1 MNAGIPCEIWGLK
14 NKEMPGHLQKMQ
26 VARRLFVVS
35 VSSPKKGGSRQE
47 GDPAGFEYEKK
58 FYVEKVFTLFTS
70 INIPNECEDY
80 LIKM

>member
-1 MNAGIPCEIWGLK
+1 MK
-14 NKEMPGHLQKMQ
+14 
-26 VARRLFVVS
+26 
-35 VSSPKKGGSRQE
+35 SSPHTGGSRQE

-80 LIKM
+80 LMKM